1 MEQSWG
7 TPWLCTA
14 RRLHGQEGRVPWP
27 CTHLSVLPL
36 QWRRAAFP
44 GQVSG
49 TVGLGTALEPGTSAG
64 GAVLQPSFY

>member
-1 MEQSWG
+1 MSCWQGWPHFGEFWCSVVVVGGLQVPVGW
-7 TPWLCTA
+7 WE
-14 RRLHGQEGRVPWP
+14 EGRVLLS

-49 TVGLGTALEPGTSAG
+49 TIGSITSR
-64 GAVLQPSFY
+64 